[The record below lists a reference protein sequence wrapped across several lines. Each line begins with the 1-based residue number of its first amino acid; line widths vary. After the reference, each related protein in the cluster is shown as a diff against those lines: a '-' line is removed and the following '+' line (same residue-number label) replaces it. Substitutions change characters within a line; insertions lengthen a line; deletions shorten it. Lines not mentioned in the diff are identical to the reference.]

1 MTVTPKGGTT
11 KRECFCGWLITSNA
25 TRIFFAKGQATNH
38 YAGLLECMGLRV
50 GSATVGGKHS
60 TPPIYLSVSDV
71 GCRGVETLLS
81 LTELLGSL
89 RCLKSTF
96 RGAGGFG
103 LGTEKYEN

>member
-1 MTVTPKGGTT
+1 MLVSLSAWGS
-11 KRECFCGWLITSNA
+11 GWGQQQW
-25 TRIFFAKGQATNH
+25 GQAFNP
-38 YAGLLECMGLRV
+38 
-50 GSATVGGKHS
+50 
-60 TPPIYLSVSDV
+60 PPIYLSVSDV
-71 GCRGVETLLS
+71 GCRDVETLLS